1 MPKPWKHL
9 IESDFDVRKAEKAF
23 VGNESSPAAW
33 ENLLRVARHN
43 DQELVIKLPPIE
55 YVVKD
60 IIPGKFTRLVLDHG
74 GTIALEYYLNERR
87 FASFRGESRRPSPL
101 YTLRRTN

>member
-60 IIPGKFTRLVLDHG
+60 IIPGKFTRLVLD
-74 GTIALEYYLNERR
+74 NERR
-87 FASFRGESRRPSPL
+87 FASYWDESRRHSPL
-101 YTLRRTN
+101 YTRRRTN